1 MMQGQ
6 YYLLD
11 SDVLIT
17 AKNRYYA
24 FDICPGFW
32 ESLIEHH
39 QEGRIFSISWVRSE
53 LLRGQRNEELVQWV
67 KQEVPNDFFL
77 HESSNKVIGVYKKI
91 MTWVKNHLNY
101 TDQVCANFANSA
113 DGWLVAFSQVH
124 NAIVVTNE
132 KSAPASKNVVK
143 LPDICRQ
150 FNVPQKDTFGML
162 RSLEVRFDRGV
173 KKE

>member
-1 MMQGQ
+1 MMQQGQ

-67 KQEVPNDFFL
+67 KQ
-77 HESSNKVIGVYKKI
+77 
-91 MTWVKNHLNY
+91 
-101 TDQVCANFANSA
+101 
-113 DGWLVAFSQVH
+113 
-124 NAIVVTNE
+124 
-132 KSAPASKNVVK
+132 
-143 LPDICRQ
+143 
-150 FNVPQKDTFGML
+150 
-162 RSLEVRFDRGV
+162 
-173 KKE
+173 